1 MALYTLERLA
11 YAFLWLILALIVI
24 HTAVR
29 IIRWFVKF
37 PIPAFLVKAIDNPF
51 RRKIQ
56 SPTGLVESLGV
67 NQGMNML
74 EIGPGSG
81 TYTQAFSDA
90 VGEGGLIVAVDI
102 ERSVLRDLKHR
113 IADIDAQNI
122 YPLVADVHHL
132 PFKRSLFDAVY
143 MITVIGEIP
152 APREAFH
159 SFFSVLK
166 PGGKLIFSEFL
177 LDPDFPLPRTLRS
190 WAMGAGFEPHDQR
203 GNLLTYTIAFQRPG

>member
-1 MALYTLERLA
+1 MTLSRAL
-11 YAFLWLILALIVI
+11 ILIVI
-24 HTAVR
+24 SAVLFQLL
-29 IIRWFVKF
+29 IRLVRRFKKF
-37 PIPAFLVKAIDNPF
+37 PIPVWLIPLIDNPF